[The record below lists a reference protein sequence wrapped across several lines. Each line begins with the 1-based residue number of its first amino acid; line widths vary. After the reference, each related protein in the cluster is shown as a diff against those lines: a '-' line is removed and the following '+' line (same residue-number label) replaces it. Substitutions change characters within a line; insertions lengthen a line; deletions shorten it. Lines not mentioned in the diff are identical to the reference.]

1 MFATPTIHEDIT
13 TDNMKLKEF
22 WWKRAATKLKVDQME
37 IRSIDN
43 RNRTKAKE
51 KLRSRP
57 NQIHRVQKFISVL
70 HFDPTIIQH
79 IFKYTHD
86 SKKYD
91 FPLHCNPKDLS
102 DLGLYKKGEK
112 LCHDDA
118 DIYSNLGKICI
129 LPNYP
134 LSSVQF
140 DIDQCEEE
148 AASKALA
155 SKTIP
160 KRVSERIKSRQSLE
174 LYRKRRKIIGTIDTL
189 TKQMMTLKSKADA
202 LANTVNYLHAHKT
215 PTNTP
220 TSILMPQS
228 LDTTMDMCV
237 YEVDGAGL
245 NLVSTASDVFH
256 SHPRNK
262 SLAK

>member
-1 MFATPTIHEDIT
+1 VLVFIQNNLLTIRKIHSNIFNRYFDVDELQLASRNVVGESYQGSRFKNSACICKSDACLALKKRFQAVNDLRGHIFATPMIHEDIT

-22 WWKRAATKLKVDQME
+22 WCKRAATKLKVDQME

-43 RNRTKAKE
+43 RNRAKAKE
-51 KLRSRP
+51 KLRRRP

-70 HFDPTIIQH
+70 HFDPKIIRH
-79 IFKYTHD
+79 IFKYTHE

-129 LPNYP
+129 LPSYP
-134 LSSVQF
+134 LCSVQV

-148 AASKALA
+148 AASKDLA

-160 KRVSERIKSRQSLE
+160 KRLP
-174 LYRKRRKIIGTIDTL
+174 LYRQKRKTIGTIDTL
-189 TKQMMTLKSKADA
+189 TKQVM
-202 LANTVNYLHAHKT
+202 
-215 PTNTP
+215 
-220 TSILMPQS
+220 
-228 LDTTMDMCV
+228 
-237 YEVDGAGL
+237 
-245 NLVSTASDVFH
+245 NL
-256 SHPRNK
+256 
-262 SLAK
+262 